1 MKGRSQNRPFSL
13 ENFEADV
20 TGLHQLVL
28 YNDDIHSFDFVIE
41 SLIEVCDHTEI
52 QAEQCTIIA
61 HHKGQCDVKQGMRD
75 TLKEMQIG
83 LIRKGL
89 KASIE

>member
-1 MKGRSQNRPFSL
+1 MKGRSQNRPYPH
-13 ENFEADV
+13 ENFEKEIS
-20 TGLHQLVL
+20 GLHRLVL
-28 YNDDIHSFDFVIE
+28 YNDEINSFDFVIE

-61 HHKGQCDVKQGMRD
+61 HHKGKCEVRTGKQD
-75 TLKEMQIG
+75 TLREMQIG